1 MTQAPITEVTTDH
14 DNSLV
19 ASKPLD
25 NPYEEKKPSVLSNSL
40 VEGMSKIS
48 EPD

>member
-19 ASKPLD
+19 AAKPID
-25 NPYEEKKPSVLSNSL
+25 NPYDEKKPSVLSNSL
-40 VEGMSKIS
+40 VEGVSRIS
-48 EPD
+48 